1 MEIIM
6 TNYELTQYI
15 IHYIKKDK
23 TKMAVMISGNWGTGK
38 SYYIQH
44 ELIPELQKNDI
55 ADCVTVSLYGLK
67 TINEI
72 SRSIYIELKAKALQN
87 KGEIA
92 STGKIV
98 GKTIIKGIT
107 SFFGIDLSVSEN
119 DMQQIYDSVD
129 VSGKLIILEDIER
142 SPIGILDLLGYI
154 NNLVEQDRVKVLL
167 VANENEIIQYEQK
180 GQGTS
185 DKKSPELID
194 ETQKYLVVK
203 EKTIGDTLQFEG
215 DLKTAVQQIIKSY
228 ENPNLNKF
236 ANENCAR
243 DICRILEMCKSNN
256 LRAFI
261 FACQKTVDI
270 FEQMTEFENEDFVQ
284 CVFYGIIFFSLRL
297 KSGKNMHWNG
307 EEVYSVNLGHEN
319 APLFKFCYEYIMYQ
333 KLDIS
338 KIPIAVKALSEKQL
352 YDKHKT
358 ISDPDLVTLFCYYE
372 NYENDI
378 LVAVQKITER
388 LKNPQDIS
396 FYDYGKIALYLVL
409 IKDLLG
415 CDIELAKKRLINN
428 LEGRGKK
435 LRLEQVFSTVPG
447 DEVDESVKAEYEK
460 LYKQM
465 VCSLRKDIQKVPDF
479 KYLPEQAEMF
489 YNYVAQN
496 EGAFHLQRGFASN
509 LDIPRLTKMFEESS
523 PEQRN
528 DIRHVFL
535 LMYRPKNIKQSLAN
549 DSLAIGELLASIKDN
564 VKPQSDKIQ
573 QLQYQYFIENLSD
586 IWKRLQ

>member
-1 MEIIM
+1 M

-496 EGAFHLQRGFASN
+496 EGVFHLRRGFASN

-528 DIRHVFL
+528 DIRQVFL

>member
-358 ISDPDLVTLFCYYE
+358 ISDPDLVTLFYYYE

-528 DIRHVFL
+528 DIRQVFL
-535 LMYRPKNIKQSLAN
+535 LMYRPKNIKQLLAN

>member
-1 MEIIM
+1 M

-528 DIRHVFL
+528 DIRKVFL

-549 DSLAIGELLASIKDN
+549 DSLAIGELLASIKVTLSLSQIKYN
-564 VKPQSDKIQ
+564 NYSINILLKI
-573 QLQYQYFIENLSD
+573 
-586 IWKRLQ
+586 

>member
-1 MEIIM
+1 M

-496 EGAFHLQRGFASN
+496 EGVFHLQRCFASN

-528 DIRHVFL
+528 DIRRVFL